1 MLLIIE
7 GNQNKVKALAKELS
21 LKCKRNG
28 LKMTLKDSELKAVE
42 NSEKS
47 IPRQKK
53 PKVKK

>member
-42 NSEKS
+42 NSEQS